1 MKSMTGYGLAERQDE
16 RFQISAEFKS
26 YNNRY
31 LDLVLNLPPAL
42 GPLESNI
49 RDAVRERVV
58 RGRVECYIRFR
69 DNRENLQISLDSANV
84 LAYKQVLEELRS
96 LGRIAEPVG
105 LQHLLS
111 VEGLVR
117 VDRQRDLELYWQAIE
132 PVLATAL
139 DALDQS
145 RQREGAALLTDLLA
159 QLRRIEEQVAVIE
172 AATPRI
178 EVHIRSSLRQRF
190 VEVLGDQIEE
200 QRFLAEI
207 AVQLM
212 RYTVNEELVRLHAH
226 LETAR
231 ALMTGQAASG
241 KKMDFL
247 CQEMNRE
254 INTIGSKNIIL
265 EIGNAVIEA
274 KDALENI
281 REQIRN
287 AE

>member
-1 MKSMTGYGLAERQDE
+1 MKSMTGYGFAERQDE
-16 RFQISAEFKS
+16 RFLVSVEIKS

-31 LDLVLNLPPAL
+31 LDLVLNLPQAL
-42 GPLESNI
+42 NPLESKV
-49 RDAVRERVV
+49 RDSFRERIA
-58 RGRVECYIRFR
+58 RGRVECFIRFR
-69 DNRENLQISLDSANV
+69 DNQENLQISLDSANV
-84 LAYKQVLEELRS
+84 TAYKQVLDELRT
-96 LGRIAEPVG
+96 LAHIAEPVG

-117 VDRQRDLELYWQAIE
+117 VDRQRDLDRYWTAVQPVLDEAIAALDTSRAIE
-132 PVLATAL
+132 G
-139 DALDQS
+139 Q
-145 RQREGAALLTDLLA
+145 ALLVDLLA
-159 QLRRIEEQVAVIE
+159 QLDRVVGQVSIIEKLTPRIEEQVK
-172 AATPRI
+172 TG
-178 EVHIRSSLRQRF
+178 LRQRF
-190 VEVLGDQIEE
+190 SEVLGDQIEE

-212 RYTVNEELVRLHAH
+212 RYTVNEELVRLRAH
-226 LETAR
+226 LDAAR
-231 ALMTGQAASG
+231 GLMTGNTAAG

-265 EIGNAVIEA
+265 EISAAVIEV

>member
-1 MKSMTGYGLAERQDE
+1 MRSMTGYGQAEYQGE
-16 RFQISAEFKS
+16 RFTVSVEFKT

-31 LDLVLNLPPAL
+31 LDLVLNMPPAL
-42 GPLESNI
+42 GPLEVQI
-49 RDAVRERVV
+49 RDVLREQLS
-58 RGRVECYIRFR
+58 RGRVECFIRFR

-84 LAYKQVLEELRS
+84 LAYRDVLEELRQ
-96 LGRIAEPVG
+96 LAHIAEPVG

-117 VDRQRDLELYWQAIE
+117 VDRQRDLELYWEAIKPILEQA
-132 PVLATAL
+132 LAAL
-139 DALDQS
+139 NQS
-145 RQREGAALLTDLLA
+145 REREGAALLVDLLSQLDRVSA
-159 QLRRIEEQVAVIE
+159 QVSIIETL
-172 AATPRI
+172 TPRI
-178 EVHIRSSLRQRF
+178 EIQVRTTLRQRF
-190 VEVLGDQIEE
+190 AEILGDQIEE
-200 QRFLAEI
+200 QRFLAEV

-226 LETAR
+226 LDSAR
-231 ALMTGQAASG
+231 VLMTGVVAAG

-265 EIGNAVIEA
+265 EISNAVIEV

>member
-1 MKSMTGYGLAERQDE
+1 MKSMTGYGHSERQDE
-16 RFQISAEFKS
+16 RFHISVEFKS

-31 LDLVLNLPPAL
+31 LDLVLNLPPTL
-42 GPLESNI
+42 GPLEASI
-49 RDAVRERVV
+49 RDTVRERIL
-58 RGRVECYIRFR
+58 RGRVECYLRFR

-84 LAYKQVLEELRS
+84 LAYKNVLEELRG
-96 LGRIAEPVG
+96 LGGIAEPVG

-117 VDRQRDLELYWQAIE
+117 VDRQRDLELYWQVIK
-132 PVLATAL
+132 PVLEEAVEAL
-139 DALDQS
+139 DKCRAL
-145 RQREGAALLTDLLA
+145 EGGALLADLLA
-159 QLRRIEEQVAVIE
+159 QLKRIEDQVAVIE
-172 AATPRI
+172 TYTPRI
-178 EVHIRSSLRQRF
+178 ETQVRMGLRQRF
-190 VEVLGDQIEE
+190 AEVLGDQIEE
-200 QRFLAEI
+200 QRFLAEV

-231 ALMTGQAASG
+231 SLMTGAAASG

-265 EIGNAVIEA
+265 EISNAVIET

>member
-16 RFQISAEFKS
+16 RFQISVEFKS

-31 LDLVLNLPPAL
+31 FDLSLNLPPAL
-42 GPLESNI
+42 GPLEANI
-49 RDAVRERVV
+49 RDTVRERVV

-69 DNRENLQISLDSANV
+69 DNQENLQISLDSANV
-84 LAYKQVLEELRS
+84 LAYKKVLDELRS
-96 LGRIAEPVG
+96 LGQIVEPVG

-145 RQREGAALLTDLLA
+145 RQREGAALLADLLA
-159 QLRRIEEQVAVIE
+159 QMGRIEEQVAVIE

-178 EVHIRSSLRQRF
+178 EAHIRSSLRQRF

-200 QRFLAEI
+200 QRFLSEI

-226 LETAR
+226 LEAAR

-265 EIGNAVIEA
+265 EIGGAVIET